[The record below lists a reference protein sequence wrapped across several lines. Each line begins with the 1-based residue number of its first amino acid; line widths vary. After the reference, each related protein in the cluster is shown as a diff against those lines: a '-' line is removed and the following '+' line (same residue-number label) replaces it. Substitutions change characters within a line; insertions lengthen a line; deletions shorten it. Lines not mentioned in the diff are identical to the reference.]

1 MFFDTFGTLG
11 FKNFIIKADQKIIEE
26 ILLETEK
33 KMKKTDNKLT
43 LIKIWFKKKIFQFC
57 DSAKDL
63 FYFIYSIFLEN
74 LLNISDFISLY
85 MLEDPIQNIESD
97 NYSSFHLYFYK
108 NMFCASTEN
117 ERIKHERLTKIQ

>member
-1 MFFDTFGTLG
+1 MFFDTFGILG

-33 KMKKTDNKLT
+33 KKKKTDNKLT

-63 FYFIYSIFLEN
+63 FYFIYFIFSEN
-74 LLNISDFISLY
+74 LLNINDFISLY
-85 MLEDPIQNIESD
+85 MLKDPIQNIESD
-97 NYSSFHLYFYK
+97 NYGSFHLYFYK